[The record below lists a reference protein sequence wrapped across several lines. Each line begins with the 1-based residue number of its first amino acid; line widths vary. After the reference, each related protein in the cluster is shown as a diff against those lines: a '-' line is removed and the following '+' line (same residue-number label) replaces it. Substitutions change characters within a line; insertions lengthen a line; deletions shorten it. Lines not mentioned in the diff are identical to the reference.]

1 MKRISLFAIIP
12 AFLLMTSCAPIL
24 TGNGNNVPNEND
36 EERMR
41 HGFPTLRDRD
51 GEPYFFNDGS
61 PSRPVHD
68 NDRQHD
74 QIQVQEVHH

>member
-1 MKRISLFAIIP
+1 MKRISLYTIIS

-24 TGNGNNVPNEND
+24 TGNGNNAPND
-36 EERMR
+36 EEQMR

-51 GEPYFFNDGS
+51 GEPYFFNEGS

-68 NDRQHD
+68 NEPQHE
-74 QIQVQEVHH
+74 QIQVQEVRH